1 MPDAVTMGEMMI
13 QLNPVTTGPI
23 RHVDYF
29 EKHAAGAEGNFAIGL
44 ARMGLTS
51 GFITRVGNDEF
62 GKYILRVLRSE
73 GVDVSRVIIDR
84 EAPTGL
90 YFIQRGYPIP
100 EKSSVIYYRK
110 GSAASR
116 LGPDDIDPK
125 YITEAKLFHV
135 TGITPALSESC
146 REATYRALQIAEANN
161 VKISIDTNIRLKLWG
176 ADKARETL
184 LPMIQKA
191 DIILTDPEDSEILIE
206 ERDPRKI
213 ARNLLVMGAN
223 IVVVKLGG
231 EGALAATK
239 EKVVRKSAFKVPVE
253 DVIGAGDAFAAGFIA
268 SILKGEGVDKALET
282 ANVAGA
288 LVVMV
293 RGDIENMPSRDEVER
308 FLAAKRK
315 EKVVYR

>member
-1 MPDAVTMGEMMI
+1 MLDAVTMGEMMI

-29 EKHAAGAEGNFAIGL
+29 EKHAAGTEGNFAIGL
-44 ARMGLTS
+44 VRMGLTS
-51 GFITRVGNDEF
+51 GFISRVGNDEF
-62 GKYILRVLRSE
+62 GKYVLRVLRSE
-73 GVDVSRVIIDR
+73 GVDISRVVIDR

-146 REATYRALQIAEANN
+146 REATYDALRIAEANN
-161 VKISIDTNIRLKLWG
+161 VKISIDTNIRLKLWS

-184 LPMIQKA
+184 LPMIRKA
-191 DIILTDPEDSEILIE
+191 DIILTDSEDSEILIE
-206 ERDPRKI
+206 ERNPRKI
-213 ARNLLVMGAN
+213 ARNLLAMGAS
-223 IVVVKLGG
+223 IVVVKLGE

-239 EKVVRKSAFKVPVE
+239 DKMVKKSAFKVPVE
-253 DVIGAGDAFAAGFIA
+253 DAIGAGDAFAAGFIA
-268 SILKGEGVDKALET
+268 SVLKDEEIDKALEI

>member
-1 MPDAVTMGEMMI
+1 MLDAVTMGEMLI

-23 RHVDYF
+23 RHVEYF

-73 GVDVSRVIIDR
+73 GVDVSKVITDR

-90 YFIQRGYPIP
+90 YVIQRSYPIP
-100 EKSSVIYYRK
+100 EKSSVLYYRK

-116 LGPDDIDPK
+116 LGPDDVDPK

-146 REATYRALQIAEANN
+146 REATLNALRIAEANN
-161 VKISIDTNIRLKLWG
+161 VKISIDTNIRLKLWS

-184 LPMIQKA
+184 LPMIRKA
-191 DIILTDPEDSEILIE
+191 DIILTDPEDSEILIQ
-206 ERDPRKI
+206 ERNPGKI
-213 ARNLLVMGAN
+213 ARSLLALGAS
-223 IVVVKLGG
+223 IVVVKLGE

-239 EKVVRKSAFKVPVE
+239 DKTVKKSAFKVPVE

-268 SILKGEGVDKALET
+268 SILKEEEIGKALEV

-293 RGDIENMPSRDEVER
+293 RGDVENMPSRDEVER
-308 FLAAKRK
+308 FLAARGK